1 MKKFI
6 FVVSNQ
12 NIKDWDKNE
21 CVYKA
26 VDCPKLENSIPTNFP
41 IISVMSKFWNIGE
54 EIRIIAIKQKKADCE
69 KNLKYFKE
77 SLINKLGVENPD
89 SIIDLIEIEDNEY
102 SSTHLY
108 TFKEIIKRIE
118 DGDMLY
124 VDITYGTKPVPMI
137 QMMVLNYINQYRNNV
152 SIECICYGKFF
163 FKEKR
168 AELYDVT
175 SLFYM
180 NGIVNSLS
188 KIDAE
193 NPVEIIETLLS
204 KED

>member
-6 FVVSNQ
+6 FVISNQ
-12 NIKDWDKNE
+12 NIEDWDKKE

-26 VDCPKLENSIPTNFP
+26 VDCPRLENNIPTNFP
-41 IISVMSKFWNIGE
+41 IIAVMSKFWNKGE
-54 EIRIIAIKQKKADCE
+54 DIKIIAIKQNNPNCE
-69 KNLKYFKE
+69 KNLEYFKK
-77 SLINKLGVENPD
+77 SLTDKFGIKNPD
-89 SIIDLIEIEDNEY
+89 NIIDLVEIEDTEF
-102 SSTHLY
+102 SSAHLY
-108 TFKEIIKRIE
+108 TFKEIIKRID
-118 DGDMLY
+118 DGDTLY
-124 VDITYGTKPVPMI
+124 VDITYGTKPIPMI
-137 QMMVLNYINQYRNNV
+137 QMMVLNYVNQYKTNV
-152 SIECICYGKFF
+152 LIESVCYGKFYHN
-163 FKEKR
+163 EMR

-180 NGIVNSLS
+180 NGIVNALS